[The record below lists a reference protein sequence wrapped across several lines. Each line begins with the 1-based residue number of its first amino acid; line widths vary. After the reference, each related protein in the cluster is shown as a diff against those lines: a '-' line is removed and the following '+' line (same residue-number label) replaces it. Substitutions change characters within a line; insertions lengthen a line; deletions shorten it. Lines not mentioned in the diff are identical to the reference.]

1 MLWKQQISVRKSAN
15 LLLLNSGEKMRK
27 SLLIVIIAAGSL
39 FAQTKVGSTAAP
51 FLNIGIGPRA
61 IAMGGAFVATSND
74 VTSLYWNPAGASRA
88 QFNSALFSHSK
99 WFADINY
106 NWAGAMLSMGDFG
119 VVGLSINYLDY
130 GDIEVTTLREP
141 EGTGE
146 TFNPQD
152 LFIALTYAY
161 NLTDR
166 FSIGGNVKYVNQ
178 KIWNTSASAIAVD
191 IGVLFLSDIY
201 GLRIGATITNFGTN
215 MQLDGKDLYIQTDIN
230 EQISGNND
238 QVLAKLNT
246 DSYPLPLTFR
256 VGVAMDVLNFE
267 DHRFTVGADALH
279 PNDNAESL
287 NIGAEYVFM
296 NILALRGGYKSLFL
310 DNSEEGLTLGVGI
323 NYDIVPN
330 LGLFVD
336 YAYQDLG
343 RLDYAQQ
350 FSLGVKF

>member
-1 MLWKQQISVRKSAN
+1 
-15 LLLLNSGEKMRK
+15 
-27 SLLIVIIAAGSL
+27 
-39 FAQTKVGSTAAP
+39 
-51 FLNIGIGPRA
+51 
-61 IAMGGAFVATSND
+61 
-74 VTSLYWNPAGASRA
+74 
-88 QFNSALFSHSK
+88 
-99 WFADINY
+99 
-106 NWAGAMLSMGDFG
+106 MLSMGDFG
-119 VVGLSINYLDY
+119 VVVLSINYLDY

-230 EQISGNND
+230 QQISGNND
-238 QVLAKLNT
+238 QILAKLNT